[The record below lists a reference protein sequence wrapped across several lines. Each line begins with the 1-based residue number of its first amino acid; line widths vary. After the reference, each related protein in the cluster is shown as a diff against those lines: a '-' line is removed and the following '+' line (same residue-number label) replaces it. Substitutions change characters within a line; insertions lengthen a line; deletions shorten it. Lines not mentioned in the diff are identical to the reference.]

1 MTYTQT
7 SKRRRV
13 ARWWRRVARVQWILA
28 TVGAALLA
36 QAVTADE
43 IVLKGSA
50 RLATGVGEV
59 RLGDVAELTGPEAE
73 RLADTVVGHVHDG
86 TAAMEIS
93 VRDIRAALT
102 DAGAHWGK
110 VNLNGSTVIVRPT
123 SAVGSAPPMFMTPAS
138 IDQEVRR
145 PHRITREGFVSA
157 EKMIDLPTVQG
168 AVTRTIMTAL
178 GMAPVDV
185 RLTFSDRDRSL
196 LELDLDT
203 NRFEIQPLSNLDSD
217 RVELSVRVWS
227 HGRIVHQ
234 QSISVHLMIRIGVV
248 VLRNDMRRGDV
259 VHEEGCTVER
269 RWITPIQAST
279 LCGLVEAVGRVASMP
294 LKAGDLLK
302 KKHVKREVLVKRGDR
317 VIVRC
322 LVGGVVISLEAN
334 ARSNAAEGESVELR
348 KLGERDT
355 FMATVTGPGAAI
367 VDLSRGSV

>member
-1 MTYTQT
+1 M
-7 SKRRRV
+7 
-13 ARWWRRVARVQWILA
+13 QWILA

-50 RLATGVGEV
+50 RLATGAGEV
-59 RLGDVAELTGPEAE
+59 RLGDIAELTGPEAE
-73 RLADTVVGHVHDG
+73 RLADTVVGLVHDG

-123 SAVGSAPPMFMTPAS
+123 SAVGAAPPMFMTPAS

-168 AVTRTIMTAL
+168 AVTRTIMAGL
-178 GMAPVDV
+178 GMVPVDV

-196 LELDLDT
+196 LDLDLDT

-217 RVELSVRVWS
+217 RIELSVRVWS

-248 VLRNDMRRGDV
+248 VLRNDMSRGDV
-259 VHEEGCTVER
+259 MQEEDCTVQR

-322 LVGGVVISLEAN
+322 LVGGVVISLEAD
-334 ARSNAAEGESVELR
+334 ARSDAAEGETVELR

>member
-1 MTYTQT
+1 M
-7 SKRRRV
+7 
-13 ARWWRRVARVQWILA
+13 ARVQWVLA
-28 TVGAALLA
+28 AVGAALLA

-43 IVLKGSA
+43 IALKGSA
-50 RLATGVGEV
+50 RLARGVGDV
-59 RLGDVAELTGPEAE
+59 RLGDIAELAGPEAE
-73 RLADTVVGHVHDG
+73 RYADLVVGQVHDG
-86 TAAMEIS
+86 TTAIEIS

-102 DAGAHWGK
+102 DAGMHWGK

-123 SAVGSAPPMFMTPAS
+123 GTVGAAPPMLMTPAS
-138 IDQEVRR
+138 IGQTQRP
-145 PHRITREGFVSA
+145 PHRITREGFVSV

-168 AVTRTIMTAL
+168 AVTRTILAGL

-217 RVELSVRVWS
+217 RVKLSVRVWS

-234 QSISVHLMIRIGVV
+234 QSISVHLMIRMGVV
-248 VLRNDMRRGDV
+248 VLRHDMSRGDV
-259 VHEEGCTVER
+259 LYEEGCLVER
-269 RWITPIQAST
+269 RWVTPIQAST

-302 KKHVKREVLVKRGDR
+302 KKHVKSEVLVKRGDR

-322 LVGGVVISLEAN
+322 LVGGVVISLEAT
-334 ARSNAAEGESVELR
+334 ARSNAAEGEKVELR

-367 VDLSRGSV
+367 VDLSRRSI